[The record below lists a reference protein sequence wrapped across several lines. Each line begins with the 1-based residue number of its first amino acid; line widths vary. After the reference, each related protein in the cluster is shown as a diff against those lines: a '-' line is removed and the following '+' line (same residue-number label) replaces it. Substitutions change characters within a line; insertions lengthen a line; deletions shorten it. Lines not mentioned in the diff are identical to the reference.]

1 MADKKQ
7 FRTSDHKIVGD
18 TSTEFSDLLNL
29 YDLDNP
35 DIALF
40 NLIDD
45 ELIRLGGSK
54 ILLYKFF
61 RRQGL
66 VDDVYGEASQKS
78 ISNTPIVLQGHY
90 EPQALEENLTEFG
103 IEVQSEQLFTFNKS
117 YIEKVVGRPLIA
129 GDILQPDFQNL
140 KYEVFE
146 VQEDQF
152 DVYGVYHLTCAA
164 RVLRDD
170 EDITRTDETFPQDK
184 VY

>member
-1 MADKKQ
+1 MSKRKQ
-7 FRTSDHKIVGD
+7 FRTNHEIVGD
-18 TSTEFSDLLNL
+18 TASEFNDMLNL

-35 DIALF
+35 DIELF
-40 NLIDD
+40 NMVDD

-61 RRQGL
+61 RRESMA
-66 VDDVYGEASQKS
+66 DDLYGEASQKT

-103 IEVQSEQLFTFNKS
+103 IEVTSEQIFTFNKS
-117 YIEKVVGRPLIA
+117 YIEKLVGRPLIP
-129 GDILQPDFQNL
+129 GDILQPEFQNL

-152 DVYGVYHLTCAA
+152 DVYGVYHLSCAA
-164 RVLRDD
+164 KVLRDD
-170 EDITRTDETFPQDK
+170 EDILRTDEAFPQDE